1 MHKRCV
7 VFSFVTGILA
17 EKASESPRGAYFV
30 VDAHG
35 VGFEVRSSMRS
46 VQSAP
51 AIGESVRLFTLLL
64 VREDALTLVG
74 FLTREE
80 RDLFSILQSA
90 SGVGAKVGLSLLST
104 LSVPEIAHAIVAG
117 QHTPLTKAKGV
128 GAKLAQKMVLELK
141 EKMTQWRSN
150 AIDAAL
156 LPEGSPPASEAFH
169 EAESVLL
176 SLGYQSDEIA
186 RAFRAI
192 PTASTTSSEAI
203 LHDTLR
209 WLAQSV

>member
-1 MHKRCV
+1 M
-7 VFSFVTGILA
+7 FSFVTGILA

-35 VGFEVRSSMRS
+35 VGFEVRSSIRS

-51 AIGESVRLFTLLL
+51 AIGEAIRLFTLLL

-141 EKMTQWRSN
+141 EKMTQWRTN

-156 LPEGSPPASEAFH
+156 PEGAPPASEAFH

-186 RAFRAI
+186 RAFCAI
-192 PTASTTSSEAI
+192 PADSTASSEAI